1 MMIEMANTETQNN
14 NFTKL
19 KRGLLVNID
28 EVTLRIK
35 GVRYQFS

>member
-1 MMIEMANTETQNN
+1 MMIEMANTEIQNN